1 MEANMALMAMVVF
14 GVLFF
19 CLASGI
25 WVGFSLFIVG
35 FVGMTLFS
43 SLPAGNNMASSVWA
57 TIEKWEYV
65 ALPMFILMGEILYRS
80 GISER
85 LFRALVPWL
94 YRLPGGLL
102 LMNIIS
108 CTLFAAVSGSS
119 AATTATVGRITLAE
133 LDKLGYDRRIAMGSL
148 AGAGTLGFLI
158 PPSLI
163 MIVYA
168 ILAGVSIGKMFVAGI
183 LPGLL
188 LSGVYSAYIIYRGIR
203 NPEIAPRMQASYSWT
218 ERVTALKDLAPTLI
232 LILMVLG
239 SIYAG
244 VATPTEAAALGVFG
258 ATVFAFINRQ
268 MNPKI
273 LLECLMGAVKT
284 NAMIMI
290 IVVGAGFLSRVM
302 GFLGIPAAIT
312 QAITELQL
320 SPYVLMILLGIGLC
334 GVGLSAGWILHRGD
348 DPAYCPAHGD
358 RRGFRSHLVR
368 HLFDSDG
375 GGQPD
380 NAACGVQPVCY
391 PGSHQR
397 AHHAH
402 RRLCA
407 AVFLPD
413 AADDGHHH
421 GVSANRSL
429 SAPTHDRE
437 VDVRY
442 ILFGQK
448 KGKTY
453 FR

>member
-1 MEANMALMAMVVF
+1 MDAGMVSMSAVVF
-14 GVLFF
+14 GVLF
-19 CLASGI
+19 LTLGAGI

-133 LDKLGYDRRIAMGSL
+133 LDKLGYDRSIAQGSL

-168 ILAGVSIGKMFVAGI
+168 ILAEVSIGKMFMAGI
-183 LPGLL
+183 LPGIL
-188 LSGVYSAYIIYRGIR
+188 LSGIYSSYIIYRGIR
-203 NPEIAPRMQASYSWT
+203 TPEIAPRMQDSYSWT
-218 ERVTALKDLAPTLI
+218 ERIRALKDLAPTLI

-244 VATPTEAAALGVFG
+244 IATPTEAAALGVLG
-258 ATVFAFINRQ
+258 ATIFAFLNRQ
-268 MNPKI
+268 MNLKI
-273 LLECLMGAVKT
+273 LFECLVGAVKT
-284 NAMIMI
+284 NAMIMM

-312 QAITELQL
+312 QAITGMDL
-320 SPYVLMILLGIGLC
+320 SPYTLMVMLGLVYVMLGCLLDGFSIVVMTLPIALPMVVAAGFDPIWFGIYLILMVEVSQITPPVGFNLFVIQGLTGDPIMRIARDALPFFFLLLLTTAIITLFPEIALYLPQLMI
-334 GVGLSAGWILHRGD
+334 A
-348 DPAYCPAHGD
+348 
-358 RRGFRSHLVR
+358 
-368 HLFDSDG
+368 
-375 GGQPD
+375 
-380 NAACGVQPVCY
+380 
-391 PGSHQR
+391 
-397 AHHAH
+397 
-402 RRLCA
+402 
-407 AVFLPD
+407 
-413 AADDGHHH
+413 
-421 GVSANRSL
+421 
-429 SAPTHDRE
+429 
-437 VDVRY
+437 
-442 ILFGQK
+442 K
-448 KGKTY
+448 
-453 FR
+453 